1 MSDTI
6 IINEI
11 TPAPDSVI
19 IDTTVPVTE
28 VIDINTISAVFSVNG
43 RIGNVIL
50 DKNDVGLNNV
60 DNTSDL
66 NKPVSYPT
74 QLYVEGNFLPLSGGT
89 VAFLNIGVFGNN
101 PYSLPSSDAIKYN
114 STLIS
119 NNNGVISWQSQ
130 PYTVDIYNNIVVAN
144 PNLGNNVTGY
154 YNVVNGSG
162 NIVIGSNNTASGYG
176 NTVSGQ
182 YSTASGY
189 YNVVTASNAGVLAGG
204 GNTVTANNTFAIGSN
219 LNATC
224 SNTTY
229 LNNVCSNGI
238 ISDLNGNSNEWNS
251 TSNFFNSN
259 SAAITN
265 ASSTISFVT
274 QNSANIVSVYSD
286 VNALSTNWNE
296 VYTNVE
302 SNSAAY
308 LYVSPLTA
316 LSNNGYDLILGS
328 DGTVNIPADI
338 DGNALIQTISNN
350 LEINVNGTIT
360 NFNVDGDIT
369 QNGLTVLYDN
379 VYASAGYVT
388 IQQFAASNPQN
399 VRKGYNIT
407 LINNRVYTFAGSD
420 PTNPNHY
427 LEINA
432 NPITPIYQEV
442 NLNENQ
448 TLIDSFPLADFKTA
462 KYTLQIETTFNNDIY
477 YSELN
482 VVASITTNT
491 EVVSEYGQISTSN
504 LILGYNAV
512 VNVNDVSLYLV
523 HNIDLDSSHQLI
535 VKGSRTNH
543 YKI

>member
-11 TPAPDSVI
+11 TPVPDSVI
-19 IDTTVPVTE
+19 IDTTVPITE
-28 VIDINTISAVFSVNG
+28 IININSSGAVFSVNG
-43 RIGNVIL
+43 RIGNVVL
-50 DKNDVGLNNV
+50 DKNDIGLNNV

-66 NKPVSYPT
+66 DKPVSTLT

-101 PYSLPSSDAIKYN
+101 PYSLPSSDATKYN

-119 NNNGVISWQSQ
+119 NNNGVVSWESQ
-130 PYTVDIYNNIVVAN
+130 PYTVDTYNNIVVAN
-144 PNLGNNVTGY
+144 PNLGNSVNGS
-154 YNVVNGSG
+154 YNIVNGSG

-189 YNVVTASNAGVLAGG
+189 YNIVTASNAGVLAGG
-204 GNTVTANNTFAIGSN
+204 GNTVTANNTFAIGTN

-229 LNNVCSNGI
+229 LNNVCANGK
-238 ISDLNGNSNEWNS
+238 ISDLNGNSNEWNY

-259 SAAITN
+259 SATILNTP
-265 ASSTISFVT
+265 STVSFVN
-274 QNSANIVSVYSD
+274 QNSSNIVSVYSD
-286 VNALSTNWNE
+286 VNLLSSNWDTAYSYVVSNSGIESNQQEVSTFVNTNSANIIEVDTIVNTTSANWND
-296 VYTNVE
+296 VYTNIT
-302 SNSAAY
+302 SNSAS
-308 LYVSPLTA
+308 YVF
-316 LSNNGYDLILGS
+316 
-328 DGTVNIPADI
+328 
-338 DGNALIQTISNN
+338 
-350 LEINVNGTIT
+350 E
-360 NFNVDGDIT
+360 
-369 QNGLTVLYDN
+369 N
-379 VYASAGYVT
+379 VYANAGYAT
-388 IQQFAASNPQN
+388 IQDFAASNPQN
-399 VRKGYNIT
+399 IYKGYDVT

-420 PTNPNHY
+420 PANANHY

-432 NPITPIYQEV
+432 NSTTPIYQEI
-442 NLNENQ
+442 NLTQNQ
-448 TLIDSFPLADFKTA
+448 TLIDSFPLSDFKTA

-482 VVASITTNT
+482 VVASITTHIA
-491 EVVSEYGQISTSN
+491 VVSEYGQISTSD
-504 LILGYNAV
+504 LVLGYNAV
-512 VNVNDVSLYLV
+512 VNINDVSLYLV
-523 HNIDLDSSHQLI
+523 HNVDLDPLHQLV